1 MKSGRRGSDGPAS
14 RAEGPSRAAPLR
26 TAADRFTQARER
38 WVRRARRS
46 ALTHDR
52 DHSRDRWCRTR
63 AMDSGARAEENA
75 PMRRGID
82 IVRAVTGAPRP
93 ARSGRRLVH
102 RPPPTGPEA
111 PLTARVTS
119 HDRPAPLARL
129 RTLAPPPSQP
139 EVDIAHVNP
148 QGHWLDDA
156 RPRSPHERPAFRA
169 LRATQGGRLE
179 SDSPS
184 TRDALGPTCRPRA
197 RVRTPTLNRAVAGVS
212 ERRHRPAPPTCWRS
226 ASLLDKPLQPALPPH
241 QVRPRSRGITPLRAG
256 YVDRASRRCRVLV
269 PIFDTTVD
277 LVNARPFTHPIG
289 HDPVRRRHPS
299 VDAAST
305 AAPAAVGTAVDA
317 SR

>member
-1 MKSGRRGSDGPAS
+1 MGEAGAPQCADPRSRSLQRPMVQNSGDGQRCKGRGERTDATRHRHRSGRDRRTAS
-14 RAEGPSRAAPLR
+14 RTQWSTTRASTSAHGARSTPHRASHVARPAGSARAAAYPR
-26 TAADRFTQARER
+26 TAA
-38 WVRRARRS
+38 
-46 ALTHDR
+46 
-52 DHSRDRWCRTR
+52 
-63 AMDSGARAEENA
+63 
-75 PMRRGID
+75 
-82 IVRAVTGAPRP
+82 
-93 ARSGRRLVH
+93 
-102 RPPPTGPEA
+102 
-111 PLTARVTS
+111 
-119 HDRPAPLARL
+119 
-129 RTLAPPPSQP
+129 SQP

-156 RPRSPHERPAFRA
+156 RPRAPHERPAFRA

-241 QVRPRSRGITPLRAG
+241 QVRPRSRGMTPLRAAC
-256 YVDRASRRCRVLV
+256 VDRASRSCRVLL

-277 LVNARPFTHPIG
+277 LVNSRPFTHPIE
-289 HDPVRRRHPS
+289 HDPVRGRHPS